1 MKNIEQIIRNLK
13 KTIAGKGN
21 PETIS
26 ALKAEAFSLY
36 AIFDDDSESL
46 LESLDEIVEAFDM
59 GVDVGIEIGHIKKP
73 KVGTWFHKAEKILK
87 DGHWYAKITD
97 INNTNV

>member
-1 MKNIEQIIRNLK
+1 MSKIKTMSDGYNFFTITKEQAERVY
-13 KTIAGKGN
+13 
-21 PETIS
+21 
-26 ALKAEAFSLY
+26 KAEAFSLY